1 MIKRALPA
9 VAAFLAVCFSLPAQ
23 EPRPSGQIQP
33 AHFLM
38 NQLDQRG
45 AVVRHSA
52 FGQAGIFGTLNNPY
66 GGLSSL
72 TLADG
77 RPFAFP
83 IAFAWMDAPPADVLP
98 AFTAAELPQVSPV
111 TTTLPRDPDSKA
123 VDLLPNFDYVGG
135 EVGVFYGR
143 STGNFKREVEQGYI
157 LGEVVN
163 GNTHIIV
170 GGSYEHSSGS
180 VPRFIGPQKGQ

>member
-23 EPRPSGQIQP
+23 ESRPSGQIQP

-45 AVVRHSA
+45 AVAGHSA
-52 FGQAGIFGTLNNPY
+52 FDQAGFFGTLNKPY

-72 TLADG
+72 TLGDG

-83 IAFAWMDAPPADVLP
+83 IAFAWMDAPPAEVLP
-98 AFTAAELPQVSPV
+98 AFTAAELPQVAPV
-111 TTTLPRDPDSKA
+111 TTLPRDPNSKA
-123 VDLLPNFDYVGG
+123 VDLLPNFEYVGG
-135 EVGVFYGR
+135 EVGGFYGR
-143 STGNFKREVEQGYI
+143 STGKFKREVEQGYI
-157 LGEVVN
+157 LGEVVD

-180 VPRFIGPQKGQ
+180 VPRVVGRQKDQ

>member
-9 VAAFLAVCFSLPAQ
+9 VAAFLVVCFSLPAQ
-23 EPRPSGQIQP
+23 ESQPSRQIQP

-38 NQLDQRG
+38 NQLDPGG
-45 AVVRHSA
+45 AVARHSA
-52 FGQAGIFGTLNNPY
+52 FGQAGIIGTLNNPY

-111 TTTLPRDPDSKA
+111 TTTLPQDPDRKA

-143 STGNFKREVEQGYI
+143 STGKFKREVEQGYI
-157 LGEVVN
+157 LGEVVD

-170 GGSYEHSSGS
+170 GGSYEHSTGS
-180 VPRFIGPQKGQ
+180 VPRITGRQKGQ